1 MPAEASTLSTAG
13 PARGGGGGA
22 RARARWSC
30 RHIEHRSP
38 KLKAR
43 QRAGNR
49 RGPAEAMPARRSW
62 RGELEAPT
70 PGTVGP
76 ASEWAGLGA
85 EQEAL
90 LAALQGGAVAR
101 RLPIL
106 NIQHGAGAADAIGM
120 PVAAW
125 LLGECLLHWAV
136 RWRAAEV
143 GPGIGLERV

>member
-1 MPAEASTLSTAG
+1 MTHQNLNCGLMLMTFV
-13 PARGGGGGA
+13 
-22 RARARWSC
+22 RARR
-30 RHIEHRSP
+30 RT
-38 KLKAR
+38 
-43 QRAGNR
+43 GNR
-49 RGPAEAMPARRSW
+49 RGPAEATPARRGW
-62 RGELEAPT
+62 RGELEAGPT

-76 ASEWAGLGA
+76 AAEWAGLGG

-106 NIQHGAGAADAIGM
+106 NIQHGPGAADAIGM

-125 LLGECLLHWAV
+125 LLGECLLHWAA

-143 GPGIGLERV
+143 RTRGLG